1 MFHKL
6 LYPILGPVVTCVV
19 LDVQGLKD
27 AVRPTPG
34 QNEVGPYFLLK

>member
-6 LYPILGPVVTCVV
+6 LYPILRPVVTCVV

-27 AVRPTPG
+27 AVRPTPRP
-34 QNEVGPYFLLK
+34 NEVGPYSVLI